1 MTALRKTRYATTA
14 TALVFGSC
22 LGLPASAVAGATVL
36 AATPNTSCTVQQV
49 QKAADQMDEPWEIAA
64 ADPGALKDPQG
75 DPLTGAGVTVAVIDT
90 GIQQQLPQLAV
101 HSGEVLNGQ
110 GNDYAADDD
119 GHGTMVASV
128 IAAQVSTANGMQGI
142 APGVALMSMR
152 EAGCDAPGG
161 NTEDAMADA
170 IDAAV
175 RDGAEV
181 INISQDGYDADNSL
195 MAAVANA
202 YAHGVVVVNSAGN
215 QGDRDTVGTNGA
227 DYGINPKTY
236 PASYDPYVIAV
247 GAVDQYGTV
256 ATFSETGS
264 VKNGYYI
271 GVSAPGV
278 DVGGLEPNGVIGTDD
293 GTSFAA
299 PYVAAEAAL
308 IMQEH
313 DWTGPADADAARAY
327 DIMKIIYATASGD
340 GSYDA
345 GLGWGEADIQKALQT
360 PLSTGD
366 EQVSQGTAI
375 GGLEQLRG
383 PGPLADVQT
392 SSVNPVGRAVVTPE
406 VAAAV
411 NQPAKN
417 QQRWAYIAL
426 GAGLL
431 VALIALAARA
441 VARDASRRRG
451 AARH

>member
-1 MTALRKTRYATTA
+1 MTALRMTRYATTA

-49 QKAADQMDEPWEIAA
+49 MKASDQMDEPWEIAA
-64 ADPGALKDPQG
+64 ADPGALTDPQG
-75 DPLTGAGVTVAVIDT
+75 DQLTGAGVTVAVIDT
-90 GIQQQLPQLAV
+90 GIQQQLPQLVV
-101 HSGEVLNGQ
+101 HSGEVLNGEA
-110 GNDYAADDD
+110 GTYASDDD

-128 IAAQVSTANGMQGI
+128 IAAQKSTANGMQGI
-142 APGVALMSMR
+142 APGVTLMSMR
-152 EAGCDAPGG
+152 EAGCNAPGG

-170 IDAAV
+170 INDAVKA
-175 RDGAEV
+175 GAEV

-195 MAAVANA
+195 MAAVAHA

-215 QGDRDTVGTNGA
+215 QGDRDTVGTNGT

-236 PASYDPYVIAV
+236 PASYEPYVIAV
-247 GAVDQYGTV
+247 GAVDQYGT
-256 ATFSETGS
+256 AALFSEVGS
-264 VKNGYYI
+264 AKNTYFI

-278 DVGGLEPNGVIGTDD
+278 AVGGLEPDGVIGTDD

-313 DWTGPADADAARAY
+313 DWTGPADANAARAY
-327 DIMKIIYATASGD
+327 DVMKIIYATASGD
-340 GSYDA
+340 GTYDA

-360 PLSTGD
+360 PLAAGD
-366 EQVSQGTAI
+366 DQVAQGTAI
-375 GGLEQLRG
+375 GGLTQLRG

-392 SSVNPVGRAVVTPE
+392 ASVNPVGRAVVTPE

-411 NQPAKN
+411 NQSAKN

-431 VALIALAARA
+431 VAFVALAAAA
-441 VARDASRRRG
+441 VARDATRRRG